1 MARWRRLDDHGIQ
14 VPTMVLLSLVTAD
27 ETDGRDQIRTLTRQV
42 CQLLNDTAAGL
53 CDGWDSDMAH
63 QA

>member
-1 MARWRRLDDHGIQ
+1 
-14 VPTMVLLSLVTAD
+14 MVLLSLVTAD